1 MGDVGVPGFAEYTFV
16 EAFCGV
22 VGAGEKFHVG
32 FGVEFPVDAQ
42 EWFEDGVDFDPV
54 SGEAAG

>member
-1 MGDVGVPGFAEYTFV
+1 MGDVGVTGFAEYAFV

-22 VGAGEKFHVG
+22 VGAGEEFHIG
-32 FGVEFPVDAQ
+32 LGMELPVDAQ
-42 EWFEDGVDFDPV
+42 KWFEDGVDFDPV